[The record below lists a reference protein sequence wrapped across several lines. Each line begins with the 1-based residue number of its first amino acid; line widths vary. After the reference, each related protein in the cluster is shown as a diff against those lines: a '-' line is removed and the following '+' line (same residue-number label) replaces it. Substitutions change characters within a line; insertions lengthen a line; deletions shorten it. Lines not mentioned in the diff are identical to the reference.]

1 MWAFWPPDRTT
12 FKGKCMNVETAGQP
26 AALVKDADGS
36 ATAGAAR
43 VGENVLLTG
52 GTGFLGSE
60 IMRRIL
66 EAHPRTRLALLVR
79 STTRETARERVERL
93 LARMFGVADAA
104 RHSERVDV
112 VEGDI
117 SLRGAGMDSER
128 SVRLADRIDHVIH
141 CAASVRFDLALEVA
155 RRDNTE
161 GTRNVLAFAER
172 LPRLARFDYIGTAF
186 VAGDR
191 RGIIRED
198 DLDVGQRFLN
208 SYEQT
213 KMEAEKLVRD
223 FAQRHPTAIY
233 RPSIVVGSSKTGETT
248 TFQGFYQGLVFY
260 RRLFAGKIV
269 VLLPADPYTPLDI
282 VPVDYVVD
290 ALFALIA
297 SGKSIGGCFHLTSG
311 PGKTCTFDEILKML
325 ADFTGVK
332 QPPYVSKRAYE
343 LLLRPVLKTVYFWD
357 SRVDVARK
365 AETYMPYCWSN
376 LIFDKARIDAALEGS
391 GIEVP
396 HARSYFVKLLE
407 YQAKAMK
414 IA

>member
-1 MWAFWPPDRTT
+1 
-12 FKGKCMNVETAGQP
+12 MNVKSAGQP

-36 ATAGAAR
+36 AAAGAAR
-43 VGENVLLTG
+43 VGDNVFLTG

-79 STTRETARERVERL
+79 STTRETARERVEKL
-93 LARMFGVADAA
+93 LARMFGAADVA
-104 RHSERVDV
+104 RHSERVEV

-128 SVRLADRIDHVIH
+128 SARLAERVDHVIH
-141 CAASVRFDLALEVA
+141 CAASVRFDLALDVA

-161 GTRNVLAFAER
+161 GTRNVLTFAER

-186 VAGDR
+186 VAGAR

-198 DLDVGQRFLN
+198 ELDVGQRFLN

-213 KMEAEKLVRD
+213 KMEAEKLVRS
-223 FAQRHPTAIY
+223 FGQRHPTAIY
-233 RPSIVVGSSKTGETT
+233 RPSIVLGNSKTGEASS
-248 TFQGFYQGLVFY
+248 FQGFYQALAFY
-260 RRLFAGKIV
+260 RRLFGGKLV
-269 VLLPADPYTPLDI
+269 VLLPVDPYTPLDI

-311 PGKTCTFDEILKML
+311 PGKTFTFDEMLKML

-343 LLLRPVLKTVYFWD
+343 RVLRPVLKTIMFWD
-357 SRVDVARK
+357 SRVEVVRK

-376 LIFDKARIDAALEGS
+376 LIFDKARTDAALEGS

-396 HARSYFVKLLE
+396 HVRSYFVKLLE
-407 YQAKAMK
+407 YQAKALK

>member
-1 MWAFWPPDRTT
+1 
-12 FKGKCMNVETAGQP
+12 MNVETAGQP
-26 AALVKDADGS
+26 AARVNDADGS
-36 ATAGAAR
+36 AATRAAG
-43 VGENVLLTG
+43 VGDNVFLTG

-79 STTRETARERVERL
+79 STTRETARERVDKL
-93 LARMFGVADAA
+93 LARMFAAADVA
-104 RHSERVDV
+104 RHSERVEV

-128 SVRLADRIDHVIH
+128 SARIAERVDHVIH

-161 GTRNVLAFAER
+161 GTRNVLTFAER
-172 LPRLARFDYIGTAF
+172 LPRLSRFDYIGTAF

-191 RGIIRED
+191 RGVIRED
-198 DLDVGQRFLN
+198 ELDVGQRFLN

-213 KMEAEKLVRD
+213 KMESEELVRS

-233 RPSIVVGSSKTGETT
+233 RPSIVVGNSKTGESAA
-248 TFQGFYQGLVFY
+248 FQGFHQALVFY
-260 RRLFAGKIV
+260 RRLFAGKLV
-269 VLLPADPYTPLDI
+269 VLLPADPYTPFDL

-311 PGKTCTFDEILKML
+311 PGKTCTLDELLKMV
-325 ADFTGVK
+325 AEFTGVK

-343 LLLRPVLKTVYFWD
+343 RVLRPVLQTILFWD

-365 AETYMPYCWSN
+365 AETYMPFFWSN
-376 LIFDKARIDAALEGS
+376 LIFDKARIDAALDGS

-396 HARSYFVKLLE
+396 HVRSYFVKLLK
-407 YQAKAMK
+407 YQAKTQRLGSRGQRDA
-414 IA
+414 

>member
-1 MWAFWPPDRTT
+1 
-12 FKGKCMNVETAGQP
+12 MNVETTAQP
-26 AALVKDADGS
+26 AA
-36 ATAGAAR
+36 GAAG
-43 VGENVLLTG
+43 VGDHVFLTG

-93 LARMFGVADAA
+93 LVRMFGTADAA
-104 RHSERVDV
+104 RHAARVEV

-128 SVRLADRIDHVIH
+128 TARLAEHIDHVIH
-141 CAASVRFDLALEVA
+141 CAAAVRFDLPLDVA

-161 GTRNVLAFAER
+161 GTRNILTFAER
-172 LPRLARFDYIGTAF
+172 LPHLARFDYIGTAF

-198 DLDVGQRFLN
+198 ELDVGQRFHN
-208 SYEQT
+208 SYQQT
-213 KMEAEKLVRD
+213 KMEAERLVRD
-223 FAQRHPTAIY
+223 FAERHPTAIY
-233 RPSIVVGSSKTGETT
+233 RPSIIVGNSKTGETT
-248 TFQGFYQGLVFY
+248 TFQGFYQALRYY
-260 RRLFAGKIV
+260 RRLFGGKIV
-269 VLLPADPYTPLDI
+269 VLLPVDPYTPFDL

-311 PGKTCTFDEILKML
+311 PGKTCTLDEILKML

-343 LLLRPVLKTVYFWD
+343 WVLRPVLATLMFWD
-357 SRVDVARK
+357 SR
-365 AETYMPYCWSN
+365 AEVVRRAEQAYMPFCWSN
-376 LIFDKARIDAALEGS
+376 LIFDKARTDTALEGS
-391 GIEVP
+391 GIDVP
-396 HARSYFVKLLE
+396 HLRSYFVKLLE
-407 YQAKAMK
+407 YQANTLKLDGTGTDRTR
-414 IA
+414 